1 MKGVFLS
8 IFYLSTCL
16 FTVVWARDDSSSH
29 SLQNRKRPPLP
40 CVEEKH
46 VLYAEMFPLNFEL
59 ERSTVGED
67 QIGPVKNKVT
77 ALLASHEAEFIT
89 DIEITA
95 SSSQAPFFTTAGN
108 GKRVLDPESGEKNL
122 SLAKERASFAEKVLK
137 GLKES
142 HPKINV
148 IVQAELSGPDF
159 RPTDL
164 NDRFVTRMTP
174 SYGEKLESLYQK
186 YKTAFNDQALIQSSY
201 DLIDEKKYG
210 NLFLAK
216 FKPFHGIR
224 MVVRGHKRELM
235 KCLDKKEINKAKS
248 RSTKQ

>member
-1 MKGVFLS
+1 MKGVWLF
-8 IFYLSTCL
+8 IFYLASCLSTA
-16 FTVVWARDDSSSH
+16 VWSLDDSSSH
-29 SLQNRKRPPLP
+29 SLQNRKRPPIP

-46 VLYAEMFPLNFEL
+46 VLHSEMFPLNFEL

-67 QIGPVKNKVT
+67 QIGPVKNKLDL
-77 ALLASHEAEFIT
+77 LLASSEVEFIT
-89 DIEITA
+89 DIEVTA
-95 SSSQAPFFTTAGN
+95 SSSKAPFFTTAAN

-122 SLAKERASFAEKVLK
+122 SLAKERAIFAEKVLK

-142 HPKINV
+142 HPKINF
-148 IVQAELSGPDF
+148 IIQAEVGGPDF
-159 RPTDL
+159 QPTDL

-186 YKTAFNDQALIQSSY
+186 HKSAFNEQALIQSSY

-210 NLFLAK
+210 NLFQAR

-224 MVVRGHKRELM
+224 MVVRGHKKELL
-235 KCLDKKEINKAKS
+235 KCLDKKETSKPKS